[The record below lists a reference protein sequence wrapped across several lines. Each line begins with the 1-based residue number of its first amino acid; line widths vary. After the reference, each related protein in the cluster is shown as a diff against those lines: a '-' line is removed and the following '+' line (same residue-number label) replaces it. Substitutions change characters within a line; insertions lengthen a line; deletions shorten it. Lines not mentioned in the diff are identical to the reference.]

1 MPSQEEYR
9 NQLLK
14 EMSEAETEEA
24 PGLEELAD
32 MSEEQIAQ
40 LLAHGEAAKPSEAA
54 AGDILDLDSR
64 SGDSDLRE
72 IQELLEKSDRNE
84 AVETVEDSRN
94 EENPA
99 ARLMADIE
107 KAGETEVTE
116 SAVDAKKKR
125 ALEKKRLKEE
135 KKAAKEAAKAAK
147 KEKRKSR
154 KGTAAGA
161 EKTEIQQQEKADSV
175 QEYDML
181 QDREL
186 LDSIVSE
193 AGKVEHGDTTGQ
205 EEASAVDLMEV
216 AAALEA
222 ERNVDISQEVPYA
235 EENAQSGNDVESD
248 ILALDPDEVDDLIP
262 DISESGREEEKQKKK
277 GVVSRFVNFLM
288 EEEEEPENEDIQISD
303 ENQEIIREM
312 DGAEAENA
320 KKKIEKKAKKKKEKK
335 KKEQKP
341 KKPKPAKPKKVKK
354 PKEADPYPVR
364 KLGFKKVFPV
374 VLLGISLGA
383 ALFIFVFLS
392 ADYTGKQSAKEAFQ
406 TGDYQSCYV
415 NLYGESRNEAEEQM
429 YHKSECILH
438 IQMWFKEYQMLE
450 GEGSELKALDS
461 LIQSV
466 HEYPT
471 LYEYAFRWSAEAEVA
486 AVYTEILNI
495 LYGKYGLTEV
505 QAQEI
510 AALKSDIAYTRAVM
524 AAVSNAG
531 YGEGSA
537 VPEQDSAGNFS
548 GGEDPDTAPEGN
560 LPEGEGSDMA
570 PEGNLPEGED
580 SDTVP
585 DELPEEEGMEPGDF
599 TDD

>member
-312 DGAEAENA
+312 DGAEGQ
-320 KKKIEKKAKKKKEKK
+320 KEKR
-335 KKEQKP
+335 KEEK
-341 KKPKPAKPKKVKK
+341 
-354 PKEADPYPVR
+354 
-364 KLGFKKVFPV
+364 G
-374 VLLGISLGA
+374 
-383 ALFIFVFLS
+383 
-392 ADYTGKQSAKEAFQ
+392 T
-406 TGDYQSCYV
+406 
-415 NLYGESRNEAEEQM
+415 EAE
-429 YHKSECILH
+429 K
-438 IQMWFKEYQMLE
+438 
-450 GEGSELKALDS
+450 
-461 LIQSV
+461 
-466 HEYPT
+466 T
-471 LYEYAFRWSAEAEVA
+471 
-486 AVYTEILNI
+486 
-495 LYGKYGLTEV
+495 
-505 QAQEI
+505 
-510 AALKSDIAYTRAVM
+510 
-524 AAVSNAG
+524 
-531 YGEGSA
+531 
-537 VPEQDSAGNFS
+537 
-548 GGEDPDTAPEGN
+548 
-560 LPEGEGSDMA
+560 
-570 PEGNLPEGED
+570 
-580 SDTVP
+580 
-585 DELPEEEGMEPGDF
+585 
-599 TDD
+599 